1 MLVKNKIY
9 KTSKKLQT
17 SKISE
22 QIAQRPD
29 IKLVKKIASIS
40 ERAERSR
47 SPIVPYQ
54 TKFYKL

>member
-1 MLVKNKIY
+1 MSVKNKIS

-22 QIAQRPD
+22 QIAQNPD

-40 ERAERSR
+40 EQAERSR
-47 SPIVPYQ
+47 APLIPHQ